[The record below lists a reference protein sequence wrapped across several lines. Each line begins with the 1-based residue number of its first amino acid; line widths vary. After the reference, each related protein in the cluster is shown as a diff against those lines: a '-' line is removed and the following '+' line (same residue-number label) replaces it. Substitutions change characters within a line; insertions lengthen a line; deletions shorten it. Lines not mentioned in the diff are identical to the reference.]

1 MPVLK
6 IENFGGETPRTSD
19 TMLPNNGATIAENVK
34 LYSGELRT
42 WAGRELE
49 YAPFLTSV
57 ASIYR
62 FYNPTLDDDI
72 WLTWQ
77 TDVDVCRSSLDDTE
91 DFRLYYTGDGTP
103 KKTNWDLASNTTGAV
118 YPDAYLEMGV
128 PAPTGAPDVADTAS
142 GSSVV
147 PETRFYVYTHVSTF
161 GNLTEE
167 SAPSPVS
174 AAVTI
179 ATGRKVTIDNFA
191 ALPTGNYNITHRR
204 IYRTVPGEQSGG
216 TYAFVA
222 EIPVAT
228 SSYVDDLLATALGEA
243 LTTTE
248 WDEPP
253 EDLAGLTSMANGMM
267 AGFVGNSV
275 YFCEPYFHHAWPA
288 EYRQSVPDKI
298 VGLASYG
305 NTLVVMT
312 TGQPY
317 LMVGNTPTELTVD
330 KVPIPEPCVA
340 KRSIAADAYGVLYAS
355 PNGIVA
361 IGPQQRGV
369 ITNQIFRRDEWQEYS
384 PATMVSAIYDGKY
397 FATFASSEQGNRTMV
412 VSRDDFPSLAFLSER
427 AGDFFSDVEQGNL
440 YYLDPNDDTIYQ
452 FDVDTVN
459 PYTYE
464 WTSKR
469 FRFERAIS
477 WSVLRLDI
485 SEAEIDENEIYQDL
499 VEELLAENALV
510 TDTEGYFNGAE
521 FNGFSFNGSLL
532 NDIPPAGVTVTAVVQ
547 LLGEKDVIQ
556 ASLNITSL
564 STVRIPPFRAR
575 ELKIKLSGNLRV
587 RSIILATSFEE
598 LREAIG

>member
-6 IENFGGETPRTSD
+6 IEQFSGEIPRTSA
-19 TMLPNNGATIAENVK
+19 TMLKPNEATVAENVK

-42 WAGRELE
+42 WRGRALE
-49 YAPFLTSV
+49 YAPFTIAPL
-57 ASIYR
+57 SIYR
-62 FYNPTLDDDI
+62 FYNPTLDEAV

-91 DFRLYYTGDGTP
+91 DFRLYYTGDGAP
-103 KKTNWDLASNTTGAV
+103 KKTNWDLASNTVSAV
-118 YPDAYLEMGV
+118 YPDGYLKMGV
-128 PAPTGAPDVADTAS
+128 PAPAAAATVADTAS

-147 PETRFYVYTHVSTF
+147 AETRYYVYTYVSTF

-179 ATGRKVTIDNFA
+179 STGRRVTINGFETV
-191 ALPTGNYNITHRR
+191 PTTDLNITHRR
-204 IYRTVPGEQSGG
+204 IYRTLPGEQATG
-216 TYAFVA
+216 TFAFVA

-228 SSYVDDLLATALGEA
+228 TSYIDNLLAPALGEA

-253 EDLAGLTSMANGMM
+253 DELEGLTSMANGMM

-317 LMVGNTPTELTVD
+317 LMVGNTPTELSVD
-330 KVPIPEPCVA
+330 KVPIPEPCIS
-340 KRSIAADAYGVLYAS
+340 KRSIAADAYGALYAS
-355 PNGIVA
+355 PNGLVA
-361 IGPQQRGV
+361 IGPKERGV
-369 ITNQIFRRDEWQEYS
+369 ITNSLFRRDEWQEYA
-384 PATMVSAIYDGKY
+384 PTTMVGEIYDGKY
-397 FATFASSEQGNRTMV
+397 FATFASSEQGNRTMII
-412 VSRDDFPSLAFLSER
+412 SRDDFPALAFLSER
-427 AGDFFSDVEQGNL
+427 AADFYTDVEEGNL
-440 YYLDPNDDTIYQ
+440 YYLDPDDDTIYQ
-452 FDVDTVN
+452 FDVDAVN
-459 PYTYE
+459 PYIYE

-469 FRFERAIS
+469 FRFDHGIS

-485 SEAEIDENEIYQDL
+485 SEKDIDDNDTYAEL
-499 VEELLAENALV
+499 VAELLAENALI
-510 TDTEGYFNGAE
+510 TDTEGYFNGSEVNSFA
-521 FNGFSFNGSLL
+521 FNGSLL
-532 NDIPPAGVTVTAVVQ
+532 NEIPPEGSTVTAVVQ
-547 LLGEKDVIQ
+547 LLGEKDELM
-556 ASLNITSL
+556 ASLNITSMAP
-564 STVRIPPFRAR
+564 VRIPAFRAR

-587 RSIILATSFEE
+587 RSVTLATSYEE
-598 LREAIG
+598 LRGSMG